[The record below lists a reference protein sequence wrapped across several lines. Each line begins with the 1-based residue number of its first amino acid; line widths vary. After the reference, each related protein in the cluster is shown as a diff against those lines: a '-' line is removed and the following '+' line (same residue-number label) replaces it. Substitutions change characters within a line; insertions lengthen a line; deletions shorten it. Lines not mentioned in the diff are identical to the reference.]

1 MVRANDISNI
11 TAKDDVDAF
20 LFIHPNDIDYSKLA
34 FESDRVALDKYQKLN
49 SGWIQGW
56 EDITI
61 EEEMEQLLQASWVSD
76 CPRRRAG
83 CRMPSTIINNT
94 VKLSLDNN

>member
-1 MVRANDISNI
+1 
-11 TAKDDVDAF
+11 
-20 LFIHPNDIDYSKLA
+20 
-34 FESDRVALDKYQKLN
+34 
-49 SGWIQGW
+49 
-56 EDITI
+56 
-61 EEEMEQLLQASWVSD
+61 MEQLLQASWVSD